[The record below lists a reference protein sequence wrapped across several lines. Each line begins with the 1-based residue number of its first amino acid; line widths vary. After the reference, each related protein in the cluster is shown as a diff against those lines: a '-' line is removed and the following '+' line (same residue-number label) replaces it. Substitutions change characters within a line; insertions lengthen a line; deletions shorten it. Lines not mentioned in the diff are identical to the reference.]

1 MASMRFLWLPLLF
14 VAGCAS
20 PSVQGPSHEEQ
31 TAACREEY
39 EQRRFIDGYVSI
51 ANVVE
56 LGGFRV
62 EAGGRSAGVETTA
75 DDLRAAFGAP
85 DSVRVNEYAS
95 YNPETD
101 PDWTGAH
108 PTSWVYPSF
117 EYVMLPD
124 STAVLAS
131 ADVAAGAAVSGDGLR
146 LDGDFRRSS
155 AAERFPKS
163 WRCREGHPDN
173 YSDFLFDNEGAEA
186 LTVIDTSATPGQRY
200 GLSELTMMFENGT
213 LVRVYD

>member
-20 PSVQGPSHEEQ
+20 PGVQNPSHEEQ

-39 EQRRFIDGYVSI
+39 ERRSLIDGYVSI
-51 ANVVE
+51 ADVVE
-56 LGGFRV
+56 LGGLRV
-62 EAGGRSAGVETTA
+62 ESGGRSAGVETTA
-75 DDLRAAFGAP
+75 AELRTAFGAP
-85 DSVRVNEYAS
+85 DSIRVNEYAS

-108 PTSWVYPSF
+108 PTSWLYPAF
-117 EYVMLPD
+117 EYLMLPD
-124 STAVLAS
+124 STAVLTN
-131 ADVAAGAAVSGDGLR
+131 ADVMAGASVSGNGLR
-146 LDGDFRRSS
+146 LDGGFRQSD
-155 AAERFPKS
+155 AVERFPKS

-173 YSDFLFDNEGAEA
+173 YPDFLFDNESAEA